1 MIDIGKCKSFGEI
14 AIMLFGKNNYTNR
27 EKAKKYLDDNG
38 IDHTVWR
45 EEQKLKQKNKQE
57 AYCLNCGSK
66 IEGDYRKKFCSH
78 SCSATYNNKRRCK
91 NEKIINSVTIDK
103 YDEYI
108 KKWKSNKVDGRRGNY
123 GVSVCIRKYLYSKY
137 NCSCQNCGW
146 NKVNPYTGKIP
157 LEIHHIDGDCTNNKE
172 ENLQLLCKNCHS
184 LTENYG
190 SRNKN
195 CTRIDKRKR

>member
-1 MIDIGKCKSFGEI
+1 MNDISKCKSFGEL

-27 EKAKKYLDDNG
+27 EKSKKYLDDKG
-38 IDHTVWR
+38 IDHNAWR
-45 EEQKLKQKNKQE
+45 EEQKLKQKNKQDV
-57 AYCLNCGSK
+57 YCLNCGSK

-78 SCSATYNNKRRCK
+78 SCSAKYNNKLRSK
-91 NEKIINSVTIDK
+91 NGNSSECVKVDK
-103 YDEYI
+103 YNEFI
-108 KKWKSNKVDGRRGNY
+108 NEWKNNNIDGRRGEY
-123 GVSVCIRKYLYSKY
+123 GVSEYIRKYLFSKY

-146 NKVNPYTGKIP
+146 CKVNPYTGKIP